1 MFHVKFSASVVHS
14 AAFVRLNS
22 LNVPPEGEKANPDL
36 LVKKKRRKSSRINPF
51 IKRKKKKLFSELNF
65 FLPSSK

>member
-36 LVKKKRRKSSRINPF
+36 LVKKKEKKRKSSRINPF
-51 IKRKKKKLFSELNF
+51 VKRKKKKAVL
-65 FLPSSK
+65 